1 MDLEM
6 KVSKKDHLEFIV
18 KGQRHTLP
26 SLLKSR
32 LLKDGD
38 VKFVA
43 YTLKHPLDKDV
54 RFILKTDKKE
64 AKKVLLDA
72 CKDISG
78 ELDDF
83 EKKVVKAMK

>member
-1 MDLEM
+1 MDLDV

-32 LLKDGD
+32 LLKDAD

-43 YTLKHPLDKDV
+43 YSLKHPLDKDV
-54 RFILKTDKKE
+54 RFILKTDKKD
-64 AKKVLLDA
+64 AKKVLLEA
-72 CKDISG
+72 CKDIAG